1 MPLVDLKVSVKLT
14 FVLIVMYRLNEKVI
28 SFLPPDSIEPQAKN
42 QLENISEMPFVFPHV
57 AVMPDCH
64 LGKGATVGS
73 VIATKGA
80 IIPAAVGVDVGCG
93 MVAVRT
99 RFFAGDLPDN
109 LDALRQGIE
118 RRIPLGAGTGNRK
131 FTDTALDR
139 IDELNAVATQDYD
152 KVDKNWRNALGTLG
166 SGNHFIEICL
176 DENDQVWV
184 VLHSGSRGIGNRLA
198 TKHIKVAQKLMDQ
211 QAIDLKDRDLAYLTE
226 NTPEFDAYMT
236 DLLWAQDFARLNRE
250 EMMDRVMKEL
260 SYVFFG
266 EDGHAQQI
274 EVERINCHHNFTQ
287 QEQHFGNTV
296 WITRKG
302 AIQMKKNQK
311 GIIPGSMG
319 TRSYVVSGLENP
331 FAFNSAPHGA
341 GRRFSR
347 AEAKRRFTLD
357 DLEQAMGKISFRHSK
372 SLIDEIPQAYKDI
385 DEVMEN
391 SKELVHVDHVLRQ
404 VVNIKGD

>member
-1 MPLVDLKVSVKLT
+1 MT
-14 FVLIVMYRLNEKVI
+14 MYQLNEKI
-28 SFLPPDSIEPQAKN
+28 ITFLPPDTIEPQAKA
-42 QLENISEMPFVFPHV
+42 QLENISEMPFVFHHV

-73 VIATKGA
+73 VIATDGA

-99 RFFAGDLPDN
+99 KFFAKDLPDN
-109 LDALRQGIE
+109 LDRLRSGIE
-118 RRIPLGAGTGNRK
+118 RRIPLGAGAGNK
-131 FTDTALDR
+131 KLTETAAER
-139 IDELNAVATQDYD
+139 IGELNAVATQDYD

-198 TKHIKVAQKLMDQ
+198 TKHIKIAQQLMNQ
-211 QAIDLKDRDLAYLTE
+211 QGVTLKDRDLAFLTE
-226 NTPEFDAYMT
+226 NTPEFEVYMT
-236 DLLWAQDFARLNRE
+236 DLLWAQDFARFNRE
-250 EMMDRVMKEL
+250 EMMDRVLKEL
-260 SYVFFG
+260 SYEFYG
-266 EDGHAQQI
+266 EDGHGPEI
-274 EVERINCHHNFTQ
+274 EIERINCHHNFTQ

-302 AIQMKKNQK
+302 AIQMQRNQK

-319 TRSYVVSGLENP
+319 TRSYIVSGLQNP
-331 FAFNSAPHGA
+331 FSFNSAPHGA

-347 AEAKRRFTLD
+347 GEAKRRFTMN
-357 DLEQAMGKISFRHSK
+357 DLEQAMGNISFRHSK

-391 SKELVHVDHVLRQ
+391 SKELVQVDHVLRQ

>member
-1 MPLVDLKVSVKLT
+1 
-14 FVLIVMYRLNEKVI
+14 MYQLDEKII
-28 SFLPPDSIEPQAKN
+28 SFLPPEAIEPQAKA
-42 QLENISEMPFVFPHV
+42 QLENISEMPFVFHHV

-73 VIATKGA
+73 VIATDGA

-99 RFFAGDLPDN
+99 KFFAKDLPDN
-109 LDALRQGIE
+109 LDSLRNGIE
-118 RRIPLGAGTGNRK
+118 RRIPLGAGAGNSK
-131 FTDTALDR
+131 LTDTAGER
-139 IDELNAVATQDYD
+139 IDELSAAATQDYD
-152 KVDKNWRNALGTLG
+152 KVDKNWRKALGTLG
-166 SGNHFIEICL
+166 SGNHFIELCL
-176 DENDQVWV
+176 DEDEQVWV

-198 TKHIKVAQKLMDQ
+198 TKHIKVAQRLMDQ
-211 QAIDLKDRDLAYLTE
+211 QGVTLKDRDLAFLTE
-226 NTPEFDAYMT
+226 NTPEFEAYMT

-250 EMMDRVMKEL
+250 EMMDRVLKEL
-260 SYVFFG
+260 SYQFYG
-266 EDGHAQQI
+266 EDGHEPEI
-274 EVERINCHHNFTQ
+274 EIERINCHHNFTQ
-287 QEQHFGNTV
+287 QEEHFGNTV

-302 AIQMKKNQK
+302 AIQMRKNQK

-319 TRSYVVSGLENP
+319 TRSYIVSGLQNP
-331 FAFNSAPHGA
+331 FSFDSAPHGA

-347 AEAKRRFTLD
+347 GEAKRRFTLT
-357 DLEQAMGKISFRHSK
+357 DLEKAMGDISFRHSK

>member
-1 MPLVDLKVSVKLT
+1 MSARGSPFLFTYLYNSG
-14 FVLIVMYRLNEKVI
+14 MYQLNEKIV
-28 SFLPPDSIEPQAKN
+28 SFLPPEAIEPQAKA
-42 QLENISEMPFVFPHV
+42 QLENISEMPFVFHHV

-73 VIATKGA
+73 VIATNGA

-99 RFFAGDLPDN
+99 KFLAKDLPDN
-109 LDALRQGIE
+109 LTRLRQGIE
-118 RRIPLGAGTGNRK
+118 RRIPLGAGAGNKK
-131 FTDTALDR
+131 FTDTAVERINELD
-139 IDELNAVATQDYD
+139 AVATQDYD

-198 TKHIKVAQKLMDQ
+198 TKHIKIAQQLMDQ
-211 QAIDLKDRDLAYLTE
+211 QAIDLKDRDLAFLTE
-226 NTPEFDAYMT
+226 NTPQFEAYMT
-236 DLLWAQDFARLNRE
+236 DLQWAQDFARLNRE

-260 SYVFFG
+260 SYGFYG
-266 EDGHAQQI
+266 EAGHESEI
-274 EVERINCHHNFTQ
+274 EIERINCHHNFTQ
-287 QEQHFGNTV
+287 QEQHFGSTV

-302 AIQMKKNQK
+302 AIQMKKDQK

-319 TRSYVVSGLENP
+319 TRSYVVSGLQNP
-331 FAFNSAPHGA
+331 FSFNSAPHGA

-347 AEAKRRFTLD
+347 GEAKRRFTLS
-357 DLEQAMGKISFRHSK
+357 DLEKAMGDISFRHSK

-391 SKELVHVDHVLRQ
+391 SKELVQVDHVLRQ